1 MAMRKSAGRRGEPV
15 AASSGNFD
23 WPASLVATTR
33 HTAMPWL
40 PCRDDERDE
49 AMPLSSI
56 GRLGERDALS
66 LTGQLAGFLAFAR
79 FAGICIA
86 SFDPSEWS
94 VVQRRGR
101 DMRLLRVASQALR
114 AADDALPIVM
124 LESIAAR
131 LGAPSLDTL
140 GQSWAR
146 PEAVYVEIHR
156 RLRSTSAE
164 RSWFS
169 RAAWGSVEAP
179 GAAHLDRLASS
190 PAVVVSGE
198 PGAIASLQRYAAL
211 RGSAAPRVVTLD
223 GALGSPL
230 QPMSALGGILPA
242 RAAHGSESAAAEAAL
257 ATLRER
263 HTIVAVASWDAF
275 DPASKRVVRLLLDS
289 GEPIAWLIPEALAES
304 AASSLEPLAAAPTA
318 SFVVAARTRDFSAL
332 ADRISR
338 TADGSAAAAIESL
351 VSNDRAYSAFL
362 DDGIVPEL
370 SGAPATGR
378 LTEPARSYLAA
389 IALLGSAPPLA
400 SVEALL
406 TRVGASLP
414 VESLVRDAVC
424 SIAKGRLLFE
434 SEETRR
440 RLVALLPDGSRS
452 SLARIAAEVAD
463 TDPLRRATLLIAA
476 GAPEEADLTSIP
488 ITGIEAGDVI
498 AALGEFGAES
508 LSRAPGACALLAEAL
523 IRCGRYRDARPYA
536 GAAAS
541 PDGAI
546 ALARIERRLG
556 HYAAAVAHL
565 ETIEKPGFDAVLLAG
580 ELERLR
586 GRHEHAAAFFSRCD
600 AMASTPRERA
610 MLAYERAI
618 DALDR
623 GTDGA
628 DTDAISAEPY
638 LAARLASYVDEGA
651 GRHAEAAEHA
661 REATRAATCVPDRID
676 AELDLVYA
684 LFLSGD
690 WDAARHQAR
699 EALLVVEETQGD
711 RAAAG
716 ILFTLA
722 FLCADAGQ
730 WSQAIQK
737 IERLRR
743 FYLERE
749 DSRRAREIDLLTAQL
764 DLCRLRLESADRHA
778 APLLQGPVSPEMREA
793 VAVILDEV
801 AWLRGTLASPRSSGE
816 SQCVELTDRHLLSV
830 ARTSRS
836 NPHGFRRRF
845 IRELALWEIERL
857 RGRALDP
864 PVAESPSD
872 RLMLLRSSLALHE
885 RRLGE
890 GLDETIAALSR
901 ELEVGEIT
909 IAPRSAPP
917 ASSKELEILRLAV
930 KAELPFTET
939 ALGDVR
945 WRFATRNRLGRWS
958 EVGSEQPPLDADA
971 LDAIAARQPDDWI
984 AAGTA
989 SILHVEGL
997 SSWSPESQRA
1007 LALTFRD
1014 RHELANLRRLAA
1026 AEENA
1031 PARPRDSGAGGIV
1044 GNSPAIRATL
1054 ALVGTAASR
1063 DVPVCIEGESG
1074 TGKEL
1079 VARAV
1084 HDRSSRRNRPFTAVN
1099 CAALP
1104 ENLVESE
1111 LFGAVRGAF
1120 TGADRDREGLIEA
1133 TAGGTLFLD
1142 EIGEM
1147 APPAQAKL
1155 LRFLQE
1161 GEFRRVGDTATRKAD
1176 VRVIAATNR
1185 RLDEAVDSG
1194 TFRDDLYY
1202 RIRVIEIPVPPL
1214 RERGGDILLLAG
1226 HFLERERE
1234 LHGGGAGRLA
1244 EEVEDLLLS
1253 HDWPGNVRELQNAI
1267 RTAHALAGEAAVV
1280 TVDHLPARLRD
1291 GAVRRPKRGTFNEE
1305 LNRFR
1310 RELIERTL
1318 SDTGGNQ
1325 SRAAK
1330 ELGLSRQALAYQIRE
1345 LGILVKRS

>member
-1 MAMRKSAGRRGEPV
+1 MVMRKTAGRRGEP
-15 AASSGNFD
+15 ATKPSGNFD

-33 HTAMPWL
+33 HAALPWY
-40 PCRDDERDE
+40 PCLDEERDG
-49 AMPLSSI
+49 AVPLSSI
-56 GRLGERDALS
+56 GKLGERDALS

-79 FAGICIA
+79 FAGIGIA
-86 SFDPSEWS
+86 AFDPSEWS

-101 DMRLLRVASQALR
+101 DVRLLRVASKALH
-114 AADDALPIVM
+114 ANDDTLPIAM
-124 LESIAAR
+124 LDAMAAR
-131 LGAPSLDTL
+131 LGAPSLETL
-140 GQSWAR
+140 RQSWAR

-156 RLRSTSAE
+156 RLRSTSADHG
-164 RSWFS
+164 WFTC
-169 RAAWGSVEAP
+169 AASGSVESP
-179 GAAHLDRLASS
+179 GALHLDRLASS
-190 PAVVVSGE
+190 PAVVACDE
-198 PGAIASLQRYAAL
+198 PGAVATLLRYAAL
-211 RGSAAPRVVTLD
+211 RGTSGPAVVVLD

-230 QPMSALGGILPA
+230 QPMSALGGLLPG
-242 RAAHGSESAAAEAAL
+242 RAAHGSESAAAEAAIAL
-257 ATLRER
+257 LREA
-263 HTIVAVASWDAF
+263 HTVIAVTSWDAF

-304 AASSLEPLAAAPTA
+304 AASSIEPLVAARTA
-318 SFVVAARTRDFSAL
+318 SFIVAARTRDFAAL
-332 ADRISR
+332 GDRASLLG
-338 TADGSAAAAIESL
+338 DGLAAAAIESL
-351 VSNDRAYSAFL
+351 IADDRAYAAFL
-362 DDGIVPEL
+362 DDGVVPEL

-389 IALLGSAPPLA
+389 IALLGSAPSVA

-406 TRVGASLP
+406 GRVGASLP
-414 VESLVRDAVC
+414 VDSLVRDGVC
-424 SIAKGRLLFE
+424 SVAGGRLLFE

-440 RLVALLPDGSRS
+440 RLVALLPDGSRA
-452 SLARIAAEVAD
+452 SLSRIAAEAVD
-463 TDPLRRATLLIAA
+463 DDPLRRATLLIAA
-476 GAPEEADLTSIP
+476 GAPEEAGLAGVPLTGHEP
-488 ITGIEAGDVI
+488 ADVI
-498 AALGEFGAES
+498 GALGEFDAEL
-508 LSRAPGACALLAEAL
+508 LSRAPGACALLAGAL
-523 IRCGRYRDARPYA
+523 INSGRYRDARPYA
-536 GAAAS
+536 AAAAS
-541 PDGAI
+541 PEGTL

-556 HYAAAVAHL
+556 DYEAAIARL
-565 ETIEKPGFDAVLLAG
+565 ESVENPGFDATLLAG

-586 GRHEHAAAFFSRCD
+586 GRHDHAAAFFARCD
-600 AMASTPRERA
+600 ALASTPRENA
-610 MLAYERAI
+610 ALAYERAI
-618 DALDR
+618 EALDR
-623 GTDGA
+623 GSAGVDEEMIA
-628 DTDAISAEPY
+628 AEPY

-651 GRHAEAAEHA
+651 GRLAEAAAHA
-661 REATRAATCVPDRID
+661 REATRAAKCVPDRID

-690 WDAARHQAR
+690 WAAARHQAR

-722 FLCADAGQ
+722 YLCADSAQ
-730 WSQAIQK
+730 WPQAVQK

-749 DSRRAREIDLLTAQL
+749 DSRRAREIDLLTAHL
-764 DLCRLRLESADRHA
+764 DLCRLRLDSAERHA
-778 APLLQGPVSPEMREA
+778 APLLEGPVSPEMREA
-793 VAVILDEV
+793 VAVVLDEV

-836 NPHGFRRRF
+836 DPHGFRRPF
-845 IRELALWEIERL
+845 VRELALWEIERL
-857 RGRALDP
+857 RGRAFAP
-864 PVAESPSD
+864 PAAETPSD
-872 RLMLLRSSLALHE
+872 RLMLLRSCIALRERKLGDGLEDTVAGLA
-885 RRLGE
+885 
-890 GLDETIAALSR
+890 R
-901 ELEVGEIT
+901 ELDIGEIT
-909 IAPRSAPP
+909 LAPRPEPP
-917 ASSKELEILRLAV
+917 ASSRELEILRRA
-930 KAELPFTET
+930 AQAGLPFDAT
-939 ALGDVR
+939 ALGDAR
-945 WRFATRNRLGRWS
+945 WRYATRNRLGRWS
-958 EVGSEQPPLDADA
+958 EVGSLQPPLDGDTLDA
-971 LDAIAARQPDDWI
+971 LAARQPDDWI
-984 AAGTA
+984 AIGTA

-1007 LALTFRD
+1007 LAATFRD

-1026 AEENA
+1026 AEAET
-1031 PARPRDSGAGGIV
+1031 PARPRDAGVTGIV
-1044 GNSPAIRATL
+1044 GGSPAIRATL
-1054 ALVGTAASR
+1054 ALVGPAASR

-1079 VARAV
+1079 VARAI
-1084 HDRSSRRNRPFTAVN
+1084 HERSSRRNRVFTAVN

-1111 LFGAVRGAF
+1111 LFGCVRGAF

-1133 TAGGTLFLD
+1133 TVGGTLFLD

-1147 APPAQAKL
+1147 APQAQAKL

-1161 GEFRRVGDTATRKAD
+1161 GEFRRVGDTVTRKAD

-1185 RLDEAVDSG
+1185 RLDEAVDAG

-1226 HFLERERE
+1226 HFLARERE
-1234 LHGGGAGRLA
+1234 LHGGGAARLS

-1280 TVDHLPARLRD
+1280 TVDHLPPRLRE
-1291 GAVRRPKRGTFNEE
+1291 GAVRRQKRGTFNEE

-1318 SDTGGNQ
+1318 SDHRGNQ